1 MSVTMKVIEDGRI
14 LQVITADPWT
24 LEDLTSAMHAITTTG
39 SYTLAPRHTLI
50 DVSRTQRLPPGILRA
65 RVHPDLVRLNTGY
78 IVIVGANAIV
88 RTMANALAMMAQTTR
103 IQHFN
108 TMQDA
113 LDFLHQV
120 IEAERAIIA

>member
-1 MSVTMKVIEDGRI
+1 MTMKLIEDGCI
-14 LQVITADPWT
+14 LQVVTADPWT
-24 LEDLTSAMHAITTTG
+24 LEDLTSAMHEITTTDDN
-39 SYTLAPRHTLI
+39 SPAPRHSLI
-50 DVSRTQRLPPGILRA
+50 DVSRTHHLPPGILRA
-65 RVHPDLVRLNTGY
+65 RVHPDLVRMNTGY

-88 RTMANALAMMAQTTR
+88 RTMANALAMMALSTR

-113 LDFLHQV
+113 MDFIHQV